1 MSESVLGIGVFG
13 QIDFQYSSSDLDPLI
28 PIRVNCKY
36 IQLRML
42 WSYHRTQNV
51 KNKLN
56 KRYLKI
62 K

>member
-36 IQLRML
+36 IQVRMS

-51 KNKLN
+51 KNK
-56 KRYLKI
+56 I